1 VTADRPPSEPAVPE
15 PGVVRPS
22 GSPPVRPTPAAP
34 SGRLS
39 HVLSLAIVPILSVVL
54 ALIVAAVLIIL
65 SSPAISGHLDLLLP
79 VRAYASLLEGA
90 GIFPVGINGLVNTI
104 VQATPLTLGGLAVGL
119 GFKAGLFNI
128 GAQGQFLFGATG
140 AAAVGAATS
149 TMPFPIGVTLALI
162 AGALAGAAWGFVPGA
177 LKAWTGAHEVVTT
190 IMLNAIAG
198 SIVAYLILGPLLAPG
213 YSFSRT
219 GDLGNSVLPII
230 FGRNLHLGV
239 LVAVIAV
246 PIVWWLLFRST
257 LGFEIR
263 TVGASPSAARYAGM
277 RPALLIIL
285 TMSMSGL
292 LAGVAGA
299 TEILGISHFMIPSY
313 GTSIGFDSIS
323 IALLGRAH
331 PFGIVFAALLFGAL
345 RAGAGLMQ
353 IQAQIPVEIVDV
365 IQAIILLFIAAD
377 VLVRKA
383 FHIRAARSQ
392 VTELETVTKS
402 YGSQAAR

>member
-1 VTADRPPSEPAVPE
+1 VSIDKPPPE
-15 PGVVRPS
+15 PPA
-22 GSPPVRPTPAAP
+22 SPTAAGATQP
-34 SGRLS
+34 RAARRTGRAS
-39 HVLSLAIVPILSVVL
+39 HVLSLAIVPFLSVVL
-54 ALIVAAVLIIL
+54 ALLVAAVLIIL
-65 SSPAISGHLDLLLP
+65 SSQAISGHLDLLLP
-79 VRAYASLLEGA
+79 AHAYGSLLEGA
-90 GIFPVGINGLVNTI
+90 GIFPPDVNGLVNSI
-104 VQATPLTLGGLAVGL
+104 VQATPLVLGGLAVGL

-128 GAQGQFLFGATG
+128 GAQGQFLFGATA

-149 TMPFPIGVTLALI
+149 ELPFPVGVVLAII

-198 SIVAYLILGPLLAPG
+198 SIIAYLILGPLLAPG
-213 YSFSRT
+213 FSFSRT

-239 LVAVIAV
+239 LVAVAAV

-263 TVGASPSAARYAGM
+263 TVGANPSAARYAGM

-292 LAGVAGA
+292 LAGLAGA

-331 PFGIVFAALLFGAL
+331 PAGIVLAALLFGAM

-353 IQAQIPVEIVDV
+353 IKAQIPVEIVDV
-365 IQAIILLFIAAD
+365 IQAIILLFLAAD
-377 VLVRKA
+377 ILVRRA
-383 FHIRAARSQ
+383 FRIRAARAQ
-392 VTELETVTKS
+392 VTELQTVTKS
-402 YGSQAAR
+402 YGGQAVR